1 VTKKRSP
8 SREGRKYAAIDP
20 ELIEVMNA
28 LARRA
33 TVLNK
38 GKLVYQR
45 DVHDALLWHAI
56 KELGHERVA
65 QLALEYVRKYPR

>member
-1 VTKKRSP
+1 
-8 SREGRKYAAIDP
+8 
-20 ELIEVMNA
+20 
-28 LARRA
+28 
-33 TVLNK
+33 
-38 GKLVYQR
+38 LVYQR